1 MINDSWRNP
10 GLINNAR
17 DKVREVKSGG
27 RKRRQQTG
35 IYSSF
40 HSLGRRVYNIYYNI
54 YLVTRSYGN

>member
-40 HSLGRRVYNIYYNI
+40 HSLGRRVYNIYYKI
-54 YLVTRSYGN
+54 YR